1 MSKIVILGG
10 YGYAGRLLASRLLER
25 TSAEILLAGRHLDK
39 AQAYA
44 GELNAKF
51 GRSGPDQKRPVD
63 AAPRVSAVRA
73 DATSM
78 QDLRL
83 ALAGADLLVVAAPV
97 AQPADT
103 VIRAALDARVDYLD
117 IQLSAQK
124 LALLRSLAPEI
135 ERSGRCFI
143 TEAGFHP
150 GLPAAM
156 VRAAAAQLD
165 RLDAAIVGGYLNIG
179 RQTPYSEAVDELM
192 EIFLDYQSQVFKD
205 GSWTEPGSW
214 TTRRIDFGRK
224 IGERRCYPMFFEE
237 LRDLPEMIP
246 SLRETGFYM
255 SETHWLVDWIITPI
269 VFAGLKIAPRR
280 GQRPLGKLMWWG
292 MQNLPKP
299 PHLALLKVEASGEK
313 DGRAARFEMAVSHED
328 AYDLTAIPV
337 VACLEQV
344 LDGSARRPGL
354 WMMGHL
360 VDPLRLFRDMEA
372 MGVQVSSRVQA

>member
-1 MSKIVILGG
+1 MARIVILGG
-10 YGYAGRLLASRLLER
+10 YGYAGRLLAAHLLER
-25 TSAEILLAGRHLDK
+25 SGAEIVLAGRHLEK

-44 GELNAKF
+44 EKLNAGF
-51 GRSGPDQKRPVD
+51 RQTSPVYTGPQP
-63 AAPRVSAVRA
+63 AGERVSAVRA
-73 DATSM
+73 DAASM

-97 AQPADT
+97 TQHADT
-103 VIRAALDARVDYLD
+103 VVHAALGAGVDYLD

-192 EIFLDYQSQVFKD
+192 EAFVDYQAQVFKD
-205 GSWTEPGSW
+205 GSWTKPGSW
-214 TTRRIDFGRK
+214 STRRIDFGRE
-224 IGERRCYPMFFEE
+224 IGERRCVSMFFEE
-237 LRDLPEMIP
+237 LRDLPVMIP
-246 SLRETGFYM
+246 TLRETGFYI
-255 SETHWLVDWIITPI
+255 SETHWLVDWVITAI

-280 GQRPLGKLMWWG
+280 GIRPLL
-292 MQNLPKP
+292 
-299 PHLALLKVEASGEK
+299 VE
-313 DGRAARFEMAVSHED
+313 
-328 AYDLTAIPV
+328 
-337 VACLEQV
+337 
-344 LDGSARRPGL
+344 
-354 WMMGHL
+354 
-360 VDPLRLFRDMEA
+360 PLRLFRNIEE
-372 MGVQVSSRVQA
+372 MGAQVSRRIQ